1 MYRAGMPPSYLAES
15 QSWYRHPRSSQE
27 LPTHT
32 QSRLPPALTA
42 FRTACT
48 LTCFLFVF
56 TIFSLTYPSTI
67 YAPALR
73 HLVLTTSVGST
84 LSKTPPSPSLA
95 LSNDLQ
101 ASWESLKGGEHC
113 LRFATREYT
122 ARLSLSE
129 SANTAASRQEMMR
142 ACRDTPV
149 EIHGRSLSTDFCQD
163 LGFGRGV
170 YGYWIVDFEEPD
182 CLTQWGEFSDLG
194 CTSSVSETGTPLP
207 FRRVESR
214 LENLQPGSS
223 WQIMCVTTPA
233 EIYGQHF
240 GSPAVCFNDKRAGV
254 FGEWDMHDLSCESD
268 LGDGVRRQGGV
279 DLDPTV

>member
-1 MYRAGMPPSYLAES
+1 MYRTEMPPSPFRHPGES
-15 QSWYRHPRSSQE
+15 QSWYRHPQSSLE

-32 QSRLPPALTA
+32 QLHLPPAFA
-42 FRTACT
+42 VFKTACT
-48 LTCFLFVF
+48 LTCFVLAF
-56 TIFSLTYPSTI
+56 TIFCLAYPNTI

-73 HLVLTTSVGST
+73 HLVLTNDFGST
-84 LSKTPPSPSLA
+84 LSKHPASQSLD
-95 LSNDLQ
+95 LSSGLQ
-101 ASWESLKGGEHC
+101 ASWENLKGGEHC

-149 EIHGRSLSTDFCQD
+149 EIHGRLLSTDFCQD

-194 CTSSVSETGTPLP
+194 CTTSVSETGTPLP

-254 FGEWDMHDLSCESD
+254 FGEWDMRDESCKLEAESEPQPMA
-268 LGDGVRRQGGV
+268 RE
-279 DLDPTV
+279 LDS